1 MTKLVKLFLLIFAV
15 FYSLNILAQK
25 TPSSN
30 FLQLSEQNNQRPC
43 ISNFDKINYDLN
55 TAESVKT
62 FLQNKIENLKQM
74 HTDLSI
80 EKAVLSPMGKHFTAY
95 QSYKNRK
102 IYNSQIKVNTDN
114 KANIISI
121 FDNSYPINKEL
132 DTIFPSLDLIQK
144 QLPLQM
150 EHYKSEQIYFY
161 LSPNF
166 LPALLVTIFESVENH
181 RELIIGQNGELL
193 QQRDLNMYYKQNKK
207 SGKDSLVPATIFL
220 PDPLTSAEKSYG
232 LPYIDDNNG
241 DIPALNDQLIQVN
254 IKVKFDTVFHLENS
268 YVKITEH
275 SAPVHQEVIS
285 RIPEFI
291 FNRSQAEFENV
302 NIYYHITQH
311 QNYIQSLGFVNLA
324 NYQIHAD
331 PHALDGKDQ
340 STFSSTFN
348 PPRLNFGDGGIDDA
362 EDADVIVHEYS
373 HAILFS
379 AAPNTNY
386 GSERESLEEGNCD
399 YFAATY
405 SKSLNTFSS
414 EKVFNWDGHNEFW
427 EGRYCNSAK
436 HYPEDLIGTI
446 HQKGEI
452 WSSTLMEINEIIGRE
467 HTDKILIQSVFN
479 YNSNI
484 TMMDAAKLFLQ
495 ADSLLNNGAN
505 YNIIMDKFLKR
516 GLISKTNGIN
526 TIMMNHENIII
537 KNTNEFHQGENLNII
552 FKSCYSGEM
561 NLFDFNGKHLL
572 HKTLNCSNSETIAGI
587 HLNSG
592 IYFLVFEN
600 STEKSQ
606 FKLIR

>member
-1 MTKLVKLFLLIFAV
+1 MTKLVNLFFLISFV
-15 FYSLNILAQK
+15 FFSYNVFAQK

-30 FLQLSEQNNQRPC
+30 ALNTPEQKNQRQC
-43 ISNFDKINYDLN
+43 IANYSKISYDLN
-55 TAESVKT
+55 TEESVKT
-62 FLQNKIENLKQM
+62 FLQNKIENLKQ
-74 HTDLSI
+74 LNINLKI
-80 EKAVLSPMGKHFTAY
+80 EKTVLSPLGRHFTAY
-95 QSYKNRK
+95 QTYKNTK

-121 FDNSYPINKEL
+121 FDNSYPIHKEL
-132 DTIFPSLDLIQK
+132 ENTFPSLDIVK
-144 QLPLQM
+144 KHLPLQK
-150 EHYKSEQIYFY
+150 EHYMTEQVYFY
-161 LSPNF
+161 LNSDF

-193 QQRDLNMYYKQNKK
+193 LQRDLNMYYKQNKK
-207 SGKDSLVPATIFL
+207 GGKDSLVLATIFL

-232 LPYIDDNNG
+232 PPYIDDNNG
-241 DIPALNDQLIQVN
+241 DIPALNDQLMQVK
-254 IKVKFDTVFHLENS
+254 IKVKYDTVFHLENP

-275 SAPVHQEVIS
+275 SAPVNTEVVS
-285 RIPEFI
+285 STPEFI
-291 FNRSQAEFENV
+291 FNRSQTEFENV

-311 QNYIQSLGFVNLA
+311 QKYIQGLGFINLA
-324 NYQIHAD
+324 NYQINAD
-331 PHALDGKDQ
+331 PHALAGKDQ

-405 SKSLNTFSS
+405 SKSLSNFSCD
-414 EKVFNWDGHNEFW
+414 KVFNWDGHNEFW

-436 HYPEDLIGTI
+436 HYPEDLTGTI

-467 HTDKILIQSVFN
+467 QTDKILLQSVYN

-484 TMMDAAKLFLQ
+484 TMMDAALLFLQ
-495 ADSLLNNGAN
+495 ADSLLNKGAN
-505 YNIIMDKFLKR
+505 YNIIMEKFLKR
-516 GLISKTNGIN
+516 GLISKTDVMN
-526 TIMMNHENIII
+526 TQALNPENIII
-537 KNTNEFHQGENLNII
+537 KNAREFSEGENLNIS

-561 NLFDFNGKHLL
+561 NLFDFSGKHIL
-572 HKTLNCSNSETIAGI
+572 HKTLTCSNSETISGN

-592 IYFLVFEN
+592 IYILVFE
-600 STEKSQ
+600 SSKEKTQ
-606 FKLIR
+606 FKLVR